1 MGGRLST
8 MPPATFLTPPPS
20 AFAHQ
25 GGGLE
30 HTENSWEAFE
40 HAVALG
46 FRHLETDV
54 QTSSDGVVFCMH
66 DPTLDRTTDGRGAAA
81 DQPWSA
87 IATHRVNGSDRPPP
101 RLDEVFARWPEL
113 RVNLDPKTDQVFA
126 ALIRT
131 IRSADAVGRVCIGSF
146 KGSRIARLRG
156 ALGPQ
161 LATSTGPLATLRLVV
176 GSLLPVPLGRLV
188 ARTSAACYQVPVR
201 QWGLPVTFGRSVRLA
216 HAMGK
221 QVHVWTVDDE
231 ATMERLYDLGVDGIM
246 TDRPTLLRDVL
257 ARRGR
262 WPTAG

>member
-1 MGGRLST
+1 

-66 DPTLDRTTDGRGAAA
+66 DATLDRTTDGRGAAK
-81 DQPWSA
+81 DTPWSA
-87 IATHRVNGSDRPPP
+87 IAALRVRDSERPPP
-101 RLDEVFARWPEL
+101 RLDEVFARWPDL
-113 RVNLDPKTDQVFA
+113 RVNLDPKTDEVVDP
-126 ALIRT
+126 LIRT
-131 IRSADAVGRVCIGSF
+131 IRTADAVGRVCIGSF
-146 KGSRIARLRG
+146 KGKRIATLRR

-161 LATSTGPLATLRLVV
+161 LATSTGPLTTLRWVL
-176 GSLLPVPLGRLV
+176 GALLPTPLGRLV
-188 ARTSAACYQVPVR
+188 ARTAAACYQVPVR

-221 QVHVWTVDDE
+221 QVQVWTVDDAAE
-231 ATMERLYDLGVDGIM
+231 MDRLYDLGVDGVM
-246 TDRPTLLRDVL
+246 TDRPTVLRDVL
-257 ARRGR
+257 ARRGS
-262 WPTAG
+262 WPPAG